1 MLFSKLS
8 RALRRK
14 RRTEAP
20 EPDYDRLER
29 DRLTAEYAGSYMQN
43 KGQEYGIIPPK

>member
-1 MLFSKLS
+1 MLFSKLAS
-8 RALRRK
+8 AMRRK
-14 RRTEAP
+14 LRKETP
-20 EPDYDRLER
+20 EEGYDRLER